1 MSGVSLMVLATSHY
15 LVIISYNCYCQVSL
29 VAESDL
35 ERVSKSYEKI
45 LSRHIYS
52 VQKNPTITSTG

>member
-1 MSGVSLMVLATSHY
+1 MVLATSHY

>member
-1 MSGVSLMVLATSHY
+1 MYACVRAPPH
-15 LVIISYNCYCQVSL
+15 N
-29 VAESDL
+29 ESDL